1 MKTKR
6 RIAMILALAM
16 LSAVLSGCGIVKII
30 PKGEEA
36 KYTGQKVFDA
46 GAEAASDWE
55 NVRNEIVANA
65 KPLAE
70 VKAAEVSGTAYSV
83 SFQGT
88 VEEYNTDSPK
98 GYLRVTVDGVD
109 AQVNIQVGKVFSG
122 TTVRD
127 CQTFKGYGDF
137 TNQTE
142 WSAYAK
148 TVNKEVLN
156 NVVTPLGD
164 LSALVG
170 KTVAVVGCYT
180 PGTGAVVVTPVSLTV
195 S

>member
-1 MKTKR
+1 
-6 RIAMILALAM
+6 MILALAM

-36 KYTGQKVFDA
+36 KYTGVKVFDA
-46 GAEAASDWE
+46 SAEAAGDWE
-55 NVRNEIVANA
+55 NIRNEIIAGA
-65 KPLAE
+65 KPLTE

-88 VEEYNTDSPK
+88 VEEYNTDTPK
-98 GYLRVTVDGVD
+98 GYLRVTVEGVN
-109 AQVNIQVGKVFSG
+109 AQVNVQVGKVFSG

-170 KTVAVVGCYT
+170 KTVEVVGCYT